1 MFFFGKDDLGLAIRF
16 RNKNYGTMLSLAFA
30 ITVELCKNRTVRGHP
45 WPEQHEQR
53 LGRGVVVPGSALRSE
68 CVQE

>member
-1 MFFFGKDDLGLAIRF
+1 
-16 RNKNYGTMLSLAFA
+16 MLSLAFA